1 MENLT
6 IWIAISKSGQV
17 LLFTDEP
24 ERKNNVWVGSYYI
37 NSVVY
42 ENILT
47 LVGKTSMT
55 FDNDPEPII
64 LEVKN

>member
-24 ERKNNVWVGSYYI
+24 ERKNDTWVGSYYV
-37 NSVVY
+37 NSAVY
-42 ENILT
+42 ENVLN
-47 LVGKTSMT
+47 LVNKTSMT

>member
-1 MENLT
+1 MENLI
-6 IWIAISKSGQV
+6 IWLAISKSGQV

-24 ERKNNVWVGSYYI
+24 ERKNDVWIGSYYV
-37 NSVVY
+37 NSAVY
-42 ENILT
+42 ENVLT

-55 FDNDPEPII
+55 FYNDPELIV

>member
-24 ERKNNVWVGSYYI
+24 ERKNDGWIGSYYV
-37 NSVVY
+37 NSAVY
-42 ENILT
+42 ENVLN

-64 LEVKN
+64 LEVKK